1 MEEAGGEETE
11 LGGRAQPWSSP
22 DCSSQQG
29 SEQLG
34 GMQLSSKAGTDLSPP
49 LIAIKK
55 GKGENN
61 GKYFIVTFYGEKSK
75 NKV

>member
-11 LGGRAQPWSSP
+11 LGGRAQPRSSP
-22 DCSSQQG
+22 DRSSQQE

-61 GKYFIVTFYGEKSK
+61 GKYLVTFYGEKSK

>member
-11 LGGRAQPWSSP
+11 LGGRAQPRSSP
-22 DCSSQQG
+22 DHSSQQEL
-29 SEQLG
+29 EQLG
-34 GMQLSSKAGTDLSPP
+34 GMQLSSKAGIDLSPP

-61 GKYFIVTFYGEKSK
+61 GKYFTVAF
-75 NKV
+75 